1 MLHAIANL
9 DSLEQIA
16 QSALAQI
23 NAQLK
28 ENVLTGHVFVM
39 LDLWEMIVHL
49 RDVKVVVDSINIA
62 MTVVVHAT
70 LDTLE
75 QFAIS
80 EHAPMIVLDMDIA
93 SMDHVIVALVG
104 LVTIVL

>member
-1 MLHAIANL
+1 
-9 DSLEQIA
+9 
-16 QSALAQI
+16 
-23 NAQLK
+23 
-28 ENVLTGHVFVM
+28 
-39 LDLWEMIVHL
+39 
-49 RDVKVVVDSINIA
+49 VDSINIA